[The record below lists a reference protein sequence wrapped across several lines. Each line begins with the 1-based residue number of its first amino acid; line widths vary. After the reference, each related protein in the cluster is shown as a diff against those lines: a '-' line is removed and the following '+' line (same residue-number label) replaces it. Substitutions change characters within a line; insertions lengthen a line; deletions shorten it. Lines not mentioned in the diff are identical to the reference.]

1 MAFPAQKIFSG
12 EIKNHLLM
20 FLSKK
25 SDAYAGQFEIATS
38 IAKVRFYLHTHTCK
52 DKP

>member
-1 MAFPAQKIFSG
+1 MYPNKLLNIILKCFSAQKIFSG

-25 SDAYAGQFEIATS
+25 SEAYQGQYDIAAS
-38 IAKVRFYLHTHTCK
+38 IAKV
-52 DKP
+52 